1 MIKTLD
7 EPHVPLETPAARVA
21 RLERLFAS
29 VFGTLEEMLMSF
41 DKPEAESARK
51 FNLKLSEV
59 QSLHVSINKAHEVF
73 LEKFADT
80 SVDDGINYDTIRD
93 DIGGQLDRIR
103 GALDADRVS

>member
-1 MIKTLD
+1 MTKPSD
-7 EPHVPLETPAARVA
+7 EPHVPLEAPAARVA

-29 VFGTLEEMLMSF
+29 VFSTLEEMLMSF

-73 LEKFADT
+73 LEKFADPA
-80 SVDDGINYDTIRD
+80 VDDGINYDDIRD
-93 DIGGQLDRIR
+93 NIGGQLDRIR
-103 GALDADRVS
+103 AALDAS

>member
-1 MIKTLD
+1 MKTNPED
-7 EPHVPLETPAARVA
+7 SQVPLETPAERVA

-29 VFGTLEEMLMSF
+29 VFSTLEEMLMSF
-41 DKPEAESARK
+41 DKPEAEGARK

-73 LEKFADT
+73 LEKFADP
-80 SVDDGINYDTIRD
+80 SVDDGINYDDIRD

-103 GALDADRVS
+103 TALDADRVS